1 MRKRKKL
8 SLMPAIALSA
18 IGLMVALPTLSSVS
32 LHAATATRYST
43 ATVHSGQTLWS
54 IAAAHTSETG
64 DIQETIDRISEAN
77 HLGTTPI
84 QPGQHLVIPSVAP

>member
-8 SLMPAIALSA
+8 SLMPAIALTA
-18 IGLMVALPTLSSVS
+18 LGLMVALPTLSSMS

-43 ATVHSGQTLWS
+43 TTVRSGQTLWS
-54 IAAAHTSETG
+54 IAAAHTGETG

-77 HLGTTPI
+77 HLSSAPI
-84 QPGQHLVIPSVAP
+84 QPGQHLRIPD